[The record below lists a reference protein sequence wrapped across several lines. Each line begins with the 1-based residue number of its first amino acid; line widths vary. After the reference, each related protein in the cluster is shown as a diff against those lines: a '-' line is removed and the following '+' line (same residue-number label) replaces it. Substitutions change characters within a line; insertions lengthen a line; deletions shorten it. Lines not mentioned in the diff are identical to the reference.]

1 MVSVNNVPETG
12 NLWFSSACFCESEKQ
27 SALRNAEDMIDFSL
41 GLQLSPNSQILFVFF
56 FVFQEKI
63 KFPIFLSQWP
73 FSLFVAK
80 TCLSDRIFPEF
91 FFACGGLTK
100 FEKTCHSDR
109 IFAEKFFA
117 CGRLINLRVTF
128 GNSFF
133 TQKTLSNTLLS
144 SVFQTAFWVKKEFPN
159 VTHKLI
165 SSPQAKNFCVKIRS
179 LRQVFATK
187 RENGHWDRKIGCL
200 FTKKNGKII
209 VSVTVNSGAPLQKNV
224 SVTHIWGNEIK
235 N

>member
-1 MVSVNNVPETG
+1 MWST
-12 NLWFSSACFCESEKQ
+12 AYCF
-27 SALRNAEDMIDFSL
+27 F
-41 GLQLSPNSQILFVFF
+41 FF

-91 FFACGGLTK
+91 FFACGELTK

-109 IFAEKFFA
+109 IFAENFFA
-117 CGRLINLRVTF
+117 CGGLINLWVTF

-133 TQKTLSNTLLS
+133 TQKTVTKTLLS
-144 SVFQTAFWVKKEFPN
+144 NVFQTAFWVKKEFPN

-165 SSPQAKNFCVKIRS
+165 SPPQAKKVSAKIRS
-179 LRQVFATK
+179 LRQAFATK
-187 RENGHWDRKIGCL
+187 RKRSLRQENWLFIYKNKWKDNCL
-200 FTKKNGKII
+200 SDGKFCCFSPKKY
-209 VSVTVNSGAPLQKNV
+209 VSVTD
-224 SVTHIWGNEIK
+224 IWGNEIK

>member
-1 MVSVNNVPETG
+1 MEKKETTILCLLLVSTNHEQKLGSGTKRRKK
-12 NLWFSSACFCESEKQ
+12 EK
-27 SALRNAEDMIDFSL
+27 L
-41 GLQLSPNSQILFVFF
+41 LFFFFF

-109 IFAEKFFA
+109 IFAENFFA
-117 CGRLINLRVTF
+117 CGGLINLRVTF

-133 TQKTLSNTLLS
+133 TQKHVSKTLLS
-144 SVFQTAFWVKKEFPN
+144 SVFQTGFWVKKEFPN
-159 VTHKLI
+159 VIYKLI
-165 SSPQAKNFCVKIRS
+165 SPPQAKECSAKIRS

-187 RENGHWDRKIGCL
+187 RKNGHWDRKIGCL

-209 VSVTVNSGAPLQKNV
+209 VSVTANSVAPLQKNM
-224 SVTHIWGNEIK
+224 SQWQTFGEMKLKIK
-235 N
+235 K